1 MAGLWRAEPEL
12 QLLVTYN
19 DSNRVSHIPTG
30 MNARR
35 DVG

>member
-30 MNARR
+30 IHSGR